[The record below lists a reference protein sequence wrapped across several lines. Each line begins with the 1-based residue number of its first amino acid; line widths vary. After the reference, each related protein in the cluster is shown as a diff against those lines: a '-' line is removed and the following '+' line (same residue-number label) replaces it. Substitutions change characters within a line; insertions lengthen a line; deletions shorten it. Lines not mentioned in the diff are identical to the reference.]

1 MGSGAWGLLK
11 GAPAKD
17 GFSKI
22 VVLRVVAVDEDG
34 QSPHPSP
41 VAPDHLGPGLLG
53 VPGPG
58 AENPTDMWA
67 RSAGIIT
74 RQARH
79 RAGLAGLRW
88 RVRYTVGRD
97 TVNSSARSA
106 ME

>member
-1 MGSGAWGLLK
+1 MNGCRTNSQLDGYAGLYLE
-11 GAPAKD
+11 
-17 GFSKI
+17 
-22 VVLRVVAVDEDG
+22 VLRHRRMCLCGMLAAEY
-34 QSPHPSP
+34 Q
-41 VAPDHLGPGLLG
+41 G

-58 AENPTDMWA
+58 AENPTDMRA

>member
-1 MGSGAWGLLK
+1 MSLNAREQHTLNSMERQLAGSDPKLASLMATFTRLVSGEEGYRVQAPKTQRICGRGL
-11 GAPAKD
+11 
-17 GFSKI
+17 
-22 VVLRVVAVDEDG
+22 
-34 QSPHPSP
+34 
-41 VAPDHLGPGLLG
+41 PG
-53 VPGPG
+53 
-58 AENPTDMWA
+58 
-67 RSAGIIT
+67 SS

>member
-1 MGSGAWGLLK
+1 MCLSARDRRALDSLEDQLAGSDPRLASLMATFTRLVSGEEGYRVQAPKTQRICGRGL
-11 GAPAKD
+11 
-17 GFSKI
+17 
-22 VVLRVVAVDEDG
+22 
-34 QSPHPSP
+34 
-41 VAPDHLGPGLLG
+41 PG
-53 VPGPG
+53 
-58 AENPTDMWA
+58 
-67 RSAGIIT
+67 SS